1 MNTDY
6 YTDDINDSEELNHIQ
21 KKLHNIFNDKVQ
33 VHVSMPKTY
42 RNSNITAFHQDY
54 KTKLIN
60 YLLAISIYKYL
71 SFLTFIYFT
80 LMIFSYH

>member
-60 YLLAISIYKYL
+60 GFIDKKNNYYKL
-71 SFLTFIYFT
+71 HSPIEKKK
-80 LMIFSYH
+80 